1 MARQQYGGGTSK
13 CLVWLINRS
22 TARLKCKGKG
32 HDTTTTNNKG
42 SPTTTT
48 SSSSL
53 ALSPVS
59 QDASSFTSETNNID
73 TRLEL
78 AMPKRSATGRSF
90 YGKHTA
96 SSAVFLDTLTPT
108 NTATKLSQLHSCL
121 PTRKEFCKWLDS
133 ISKTSSLPSKGQ
145 NKEERAP
152 IKETTKKSVKRK
164 LQMVHD
170 CYDNY
175 HITHESFESIPKK
188 LLKPTQPDIVT
199 SDDTYSQQP
208 SSHTSLS
215 LAKAYFAHLDKTELQ
230 TEIVTNEEEEKMPN
244 YSTTTSSTSSAIPG
258 TRTRRNIN
266 YQCPTLIHEYQ
277 TYHDSARSCSIEPL
291 SLHEYACQRWK
302 HFHNKSFFDGFFD
315 E

>member
-22 TARLKCKGKG
+22 TVRKCKGKG
-32 HDTTTTNNKG
+32 HDTTATNNRG
-42 SPTTTT
+42 SPTATT
-48 SSSSL
+48 SSSS
-53 ALSPVS
+53 ALSPLS
-59 QDASSFTSETNNID
+59 QDSSSFTSETNNID
-73 TRLEL
+73 PRPEL
-78 AMPKRSATGRSF
+78 AMPKRSATSRSF
-90 YGKHTA
+90 YGKHTT

-108 NTATKLSQLHSCL
+108 NTATELNQLHSCL
-121 PTRKEFCKWLDS
+121 PTRKVFCKWLDS
-133 ISKTSSLPSKGQ
+133 ISKTSSQPSKGQ
-145 NKEERAP
+145 HKEERAP

-164 LQMVHD
+164 LQLVHD

-175 HITHESFESIPKK
+175 HITHESFESIPNK
-188 LLKPTQPDIVT
+188 LLKPIQPDLVT
-199 SDDTYSQQP
+199 SDDSYRQQP

-230 TEIVTNEEEEKMPN
+230 TEIVTNEEEEKSAN
-244 YSTTTSSTSSAIPG
+244 YSTATSSTASAILG
-258 TRTRRNIN
+258 TRTRRKIN
-266 YQCPTLIHEYQ
+266 YKCPTLIHEYQ

-302 HFHNKSFFDGFFD
+302 HFHNEAFFDGFFD